1 MFSKPAS
8 ISDLYNE
15 LPQKYDSREYWET
28 DIATEYNISQ
38 AETSILLQA
47 LGYYRGKKVRTVSK
61 TAFCSNQDVIKIY
74 DKM

>member
-1 MFSKPAS
+1 MSSKPTS
-8 ISDLYNE
+8 ISGLYDE

-28 DIATEYNISQ
+28 DIAAEYNISQ
-38 AETSILLQA
+38 PEVSILLQS
-47 LGYYRGKKVRTVSK
+47 LGYCRGKRKNIVSR